1 MLHCVCGEWNIWY
14 NIKNSQNIMTSHRS
28 KKVACF
34 PGSSTFNS
42 SFLGYIFVKNDRNFA
57 ILFTAYRSSI
67 NLYTPLYLQS
77 LVVPNEINLDILRL
91 NKNKEIRL
99 PRTNWKNHYRN
110 TNILFKG
117 SVAIGKRVSFYMV
130 WENVESV
137 LKCQWLLTKF
147 CL

>member
-1 MLHCVCGEWNIWY
+1 
-14 NIKNSQNIMTSHRS
+14 MTSHRS

-57 ILFTAYRSSI
+57 ISFTAYRSSI

-99 PRTNWKNHYRN
+99 PSTERIKYLVKDCLIICYERT
-110 TNILFKG
+110 L
-117 SVAIGKRVSFYMV
+117 RV
-130 WENVESV
+130 
-137 LKCQWLLTKF
+137 C
-147 CL
+147 